1 MFLSLNFDK
10 EYLLAL
16 KREKLFLLSYVI
28 IDQVIMKND
37 SHASKLDSFRIDL
50 KSYFNTMST
59 LAFISHWDE
68 CFLFFIFN
76 GFILGF
82 CNLTVLDRE
91 SRPIEGQRL
100 DIGLI

>member
-16 KREKLFLLSYVI
+16 KREKLFLLSCVI
-28 IDQVIMKND
+28 VDQVIMKND

-59 LAFISHWDE
+59 LAFISH
-68 CFLFFIFN
+68 
-76 GFILGF
+76 
-82 CNLTVLDRE
+82 
-91 SRPIEGQRL
+91 
-100 DIGLI
+100 